1 VLASVMALSGGF
13 EDLTSLVMFGS
24 WTFYGLAVLSM
35 LRMRRTQPNLPR
47 PYSTWGYPVTPV
59 LFVIGAFALAL
70 SLWVANPVRST
81 IGFVLVMSG
90 LFFYQAW
97 TRDAPPPSHRGASE
111 L

>member
-1 VLASVMALSGGF
+1 M
-13 EDLTSLVMFGS
+13 
-24 WTFYGLAVLSM
+24 
-35 LRMRRTQPNLPR
+35 PR

-97 TRDAPPPSHRGASE
+97 THDAPPPSHRETGE
-111 L
+111 R